1 MAEQTHNK
9 IMLLCLY
16 DVLFA
21 FTPILSCILLFFG
34 RKSMFNQLR
43 HHQTSVHLVTVL
55 KKPSSF
61 EHIWNGAVSTWNN
74 PKQRCAE
81 MSLNLPWSKSHCTS
95 TGKQN
100 LMKSHGLFQNRRYES
115 RGNNNMFT
123 KVYSTVNKAIKGL
136 SRAIHWV
143 SLVSVIF
150 AWVSAQLQI
159 LHFNKVEGKTDN
171 KKCSP

>member
-1 MAEQTHNK
+1 
-9 IMLLCLY
+9 
-16 DVLFA
+16 
-21 FTPILSCILLFFG
+21 
-34 RKSMFNQLR
+34 
-43 HHQTSVHLVTVL
+43 
-55 KKPSSF
+55 
-61 EHIWNGAVSTWNN
+61 
-74 PKQRCAE
+74 
-81 MSLNLPWSKSHCTS
+81 
-95 TGKQN
+95 
-100 LMKSHGLFQNRRYES
+100 
-115 RGNNNMFT
+115 MFT